1 MLLRSLVHSPRQLH
15 EELAAVDPSHAALKH
30 LLRIGEHPAG
40 RALCGCRGGA
50 ARRAPR
56 DVLAGELDPVVNQ
69 DNLVFEDMVQVGV
82 GGRRLARLVEVGDVH
97 LLVLSLEL
105 LEQVGEAGAGE
116 KSAEV
121 GGDELNLRHPLDPD
135 GRRGGGGD
143 GDGDNGAPLS
153 VREGADHEDDRV
165 QHHRDGVHPEDQNGR
180 ANRPLVEDPGAHHPD
195 GCVHRA
201 HQSRADPLRPALVG

>member
-1 MLLRSLVHSPRQLH
+1 MTHAPRQLH

-30 LLRIGEHPAG
+30 LLRIGEHPVGRAYRNSQRRGRARGSACCVLARRVG

-105 LEQVGEAGAGE
+105 LEQVGEAGAYGW
-116 KSAEV
+116 
-121 GGDELNLRHPLDPD
+121 P
-135 GRRGGGGD
+135 
-143 GDGDNGAPLS
+143 
-153 VREGADHEDDRV
+153 RV
-165 QHHRDGVHPEDQNGR
+165 VSG
-180 ANRPLVEDPGAHHPD
+180 
-195 GCVHRA
+195 
-201 HQSRADPLRPALVG
+201 